1 MARPM
6 LNRSLLLGLRH
17 VSLNGLFLPANLAV
31 QQARRCCVALRT
43 STDFGAWPIT
53 NRGTGVLYA
62 YGGRQ
67 FCVFTRHQLGRDAH
81 PSQVVLRLTGKERSF
96 YSGGRFVEYT
106 QLKCGPEEH
115 DLCLVELPWT
125 IERSSGSPLFFAA
138 TPPTRMAT
146 DGSEIYFAIG
156 YPSKLT
162 QLEVTDDGASEG
174 IALSQVLVWASQLI
188 LRRGDLPKL
197 ELVPGEVMLPR
208 CSGDYDGFS
217 GGPVFSVNSETR
229 AIELR
234 GIIIRGGIDKLFF
247 ASIEW
252 VQKLCDICLTQPQ
265 IESIAA

>member
-1 MARPM
+1 MLADGATNAQQKPLTRPKARVAERAFLASQPRGSTGAEM
-6 LNRSLLLGLRH
+6 LRSAAHEHRLWRLADHKQGHRS
-17 VSLNGLFLPANLAV
+17 SL
-31 QQARRCCVALRT
+31 C
-43 STDFGAWPIT
+43 
-53 NRGTGVLYA
+53 

-217 GGPVFSVNSETR
+217 GGPVFSVP
-229 AIELR
+229 
-234 GIIIRGGIDKLFF
+234 KLGP
-247 ASIEW
+247 SS
-252 VQKLCDICLTQPQ
+252 C
-265 IESIAA
+265 AA